1 MMKGGQT
8 TPEEED
14 ESDRGHGRPLGQLQG
29 NDLHELESDAIKD
42 LVKRG
47 GSGGG
52 GGAMG
57 SLHGDEV
64 GSSRGWSGHADL
76 DGGLRGRNVGERTS
90 RGLAGDS
97 GERGLG
103 RRVGFGG
110 HGGQDMVVLETRGE
124 GLQGQ
129 GQLSEKMPATPDS
142 GYSTGLSTPG

>member
-1 MMKGGQT
+1 MKGGQT